1 LIEENFHNLLR
12 RRHIKIWIQGSRPR
26 TLPAAIAPVLV
37 ATVAAGSQWR
47 PLQAAL
53 ALFVSLA
60 LQVGVNYSNDYSDG
74 IRGTDDNRIGPTRLT
89 ASGLATAQ
97 AVKNAAFLSFGAA
110 SIAGL
115 VLASLS
121 SWWVILI
128 GATSIAAAWGYTGG
142 ANPYGYKGL
151 GEVSVFIF
159 FGVVATVGTYY
170 VQTLTITWLACAAS
184 VPMGALACALLA
196 INNIRDRAQDVEVGK
211 KTLAVRLGDR
221 NSRLFLVL
229 LLTSAYLFAAL
240 TLKPWALIT
249 LITLPLAVKIS
260 RAVLSGA
267 VGRDLIPLLAKTGQ
281 LQLLFALTFALGLA
295 L

>member
-1 LIEENFHNLLR
+1 MLR

-170 VQTLTITWLACAAS
+170 VQTLTITWLSCAAS

>member
-1 LIEENFHNLLR
+1 MN
-12 RRHIKIWIQGSRPR
+12 IWIQGSRPR

-128 GATSIAAAWGYTGG
+128 GITSIAAAWGYTGG

-221 NSRLFLVL
+221 NSRLFLVV

-249 LITLPLAVKIS
+249 VITLPLAVKIS

>member
-1 LIEENFHNLLR
+1 LLR
-12 RRHIKIWIQGSRPR
+12 RRHINIWIQGARPR

-37 ATVAAGSQWR
+37 ATAAAGSQWR

-74 IRGTDDNRIGPTRLT
+74 IRGTDDDRIGPTRLT

-97 AVKNAAFLSFGAA
+97 AVKKAAFLSFGAA

-115 VLASLS
+115 FLASLS

-128 GATSIAAAWGYTGG
+128 GVTSIAAAWGYTGG

-151 GEVSVFIF
+151 GEVAVFIF
-159 FGVVATVGTYY
+159 FGVVATIGTYY
-170 VQTLTITWLACAAS
+170 VQTLSVTWLACAAS

-196 INNIRDRAQDVEVGK
+196 VNNIRDRAQDVEVGK

-221 NSRLFLVL
+221 NSRLFLVV
-229 LLTSAYLFAAL
+229 LLTSAYIFAAL

-249 LITLPLAVKIS
+249 LVTLPLAVKIS